1 MSTVAGSATAR
12 DGGFTATTNR
22 PAEAP
27 PPAGAPARPSGA
39 EYGAVLT
46 PAELGQPRLPQPR
59 GTLSEFLLDRLR
71 RAPGPAGL
79 GPAPAADDDVL
90 YGEDGP
96 LALYCL
102 YGLHYRGFAEVDDD
116 WEWEPSL
123 LAVRRR
129 LEADLLARLHAEADA
144 DGDGAV
150 AAVAA
155 GAAGAAGAGD
165 VAAALREV
173 IGRASGRSLSQRLA
187 TTGTL
192 DQFREYAMHRSL
204 LQLIEADP
212 HTWAIPRL
220 TGAPKA
226 ALVEIQADE
235 YGHGVERDMHQNL
248 FAVTMRALDLDARP
262 GAYLDRLPGPA
273 FATVNVPSMFGL
285 HRRLRGA
292 LVGHLALF
300 EMTSV
305 EPMGAYAAALRRLG
319 LAAGARHFFEVHVVA
334 DAHHQ
339 TVAARD
345 LAAAL
350 VAQDPTLAAD
360 VVFGA
365 RATTVVEGRC
375 AEAIL
380 TAWDEGRSALR
391 VVPPAPR

>member
-1 MSTVAGSATAR
+1 M
-12 DGGFTATTNR
+12 
-22 PAEAP
+22 
-27 PPAGAPARPSGA
+27 
-39 EYGAVLT
+39 LT

-59 GTLSEFLLDRLR
+59 GALSEFLLDRLR

-79 GPAPAADDDVL
+79 GPAPAAADDVL

-129 LEADLLARLHAEADA
+129 LEADLLARLHAEV
-144 DGDGAV
+144 GAV
-150 AAVAA
+150 GAV
-155 GAAGAAGAGD
+155 GD
-165 VAAALREV
+165 VAAALRDV
-173 IGRASGRSLSQRLA
+173 IARAGGRSLSRRLA

-192 DQFREYAMHRSL
+192 EQFREYAMHRSL

-262 GAYLDRLPGPA
+262 GAYLDRLPGHA

-350 VAQDPTLAAD
+350 VAQEPALAVD
-360 VVFGA
+360 VAFGA

-380 TAWDEGRSALR
+380 SAWDEDRSSLR
-391 VVPPAPR
+391 GAPPAPR

>member
-1 MSTVAGSATAR
+1 MPIATGPGIAR
-12 DGGFTATTNR
+12 DVGVAPAGDR
-22 PAEAP
+22 PASP
-27 PPAGAPARPSGA
+27 PGA

-46 PAELGQPRLPQPR
+46 PAELGQPRLPEAR
-59 GTLSEFLLDRLR
+59 GTLSEFLFDRLR
-71 RAPGPAGL
+71 RAPGAAGL

-123 LAVRRR
+123 LAVRRQLETALLTR
-129 LEADLLARLHAEADA
+129 LRDEAG
-144 DGDGAV
+144 GDGGAV
-150 AAVAA
+150 
-155 GAAGAAGAGD
+155 GD
-165 VAAALREV
+165 VEAALREV
-173 IGRASGRSLSQRLA
+173 IACAGGRSLSRHLA

-248 FAVTMRALDLDARP
+248 FAVTMRALELDARP
-262 GAYLDRLPGPA
+262 GVYLDRLPGHA
-273 FATVNVPSMFGL
+273 FATVNVPSLFGL

-334 DAHHQ
+334 DAHHR
-339 TVAARD
+339 TVAGRD
-345 LAAAL
+345 LAATL
-350 VAQDPTLAAD
+350 VAQDPVLAAD

-365 RATTVVEGRC
+365 LATTAVEGHC

-380 TAWDEGRSALR
+380 TAWDEGLSSLR
-391 VVPPAPR
+391 GQPPAPR